1 MDIRP
6 IRSNEDH
13 RAALRE
19 IDRLWGAHPGS
30 DDGDKLDILVALVER
45 YEEANF
51 ALPRSSPLDVLKFVM
66 RENGYNQAD
75 LAALLGSRS
84 RASEIL
90 AGKRAPDPRPDPR
103 FTTQVA
109 HSRRSA
115 HWRAYGRVMI
125 AVRSAFSGRV

>member
-13 RAALRE
+13 RAALQE
-19 IDRLWGAHPGS
+19 IDRLWGAPAGS
-30 DDGDKLDILVALVER
+30 DDGDRLDILVVLVER

-66 RENGYNQAD
+66 RENGYTPAH

-90 AGKRAPDPRPDPR
+90 AGKRALTLDQIRLLQHRWHIPAGALICELAD
-103 FTTQVA
+103 
-109 HSRRSA
+109 S
-115 HWRAYGRVMI
+115 
-125 AVRSAFSGRV
+125 